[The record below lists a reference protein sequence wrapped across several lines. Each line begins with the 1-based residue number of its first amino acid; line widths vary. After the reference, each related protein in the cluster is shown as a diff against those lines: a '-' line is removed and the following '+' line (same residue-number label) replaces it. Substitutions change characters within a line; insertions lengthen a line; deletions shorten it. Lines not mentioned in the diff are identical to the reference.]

1 MRMRS
6 VQFRIFRT
14 SLVGVE
20 AVKAE
25 TGHSF
30 PKHTHDQFGI
40 GLIEAGAQASL
51 SGRGMVWAEAGDII
65 SVNPNEV
72 HDGMPVGDSRAWSM
86 LYFEPRVIADLLRDI
101 GEGRMGELEFPSP
114 VIRNTELVMKF
125 RALFPLLIGK
135 SAPQDSLLRD
145 GLLLSLIAEVMSEG
159 KPGSRDVA
167 IPAAISRARQLIDD
181 DPAAPFTLAE
191 LADVCGLSHFQFL
204 RAFSKATGL
213 TPHAYLLQRRIHEAR
228 RLIAVGTPLAEAAFA
243 CGFADQSH
251 MTRLFV
257 RNFGLSP
264 GAYAAAC

>member
-1 MRMRS
+1 MRS
-6 VQFRIFRT
+6 GQFRIFRT
-14 SLVGVE
+14 QLASIE

-40 GLIEAGAQASL
+40 GLVEAGAQASL
-51 SGRGMVWAEAGDII
+51 SGRGMVQAEAGDII

-86 LYFEPRVIADLLRDI
+86 LYFDPRVIADLLKDI
-101 GEGRMGELEFPSP
+101 GEGRMGAVEFPSP
-114 VIRNTELVMKF
+114 VIRNAELVATF
-125 RALFPLLIGK
+125 RALFPLLARK
-135 SAPQDSLLRD
+135 SAPQDALLQD
-145 GLLLSLIAEVMSEG
+145 GLLLSLVAAVMSEG
-159 KPGSRDVA
+159 AQGPRDIAV
-167 IPAAISRARQLIDD
+167 PAAIGRARELIDD
-181 DPAAPFTLAE
+181 DPAAPLTLAE

-213 TPHAYLLQRRIHEAR
+213 TPHAYLLQRRIQEAR
-228 RLIAVGTPLAEAAFA
+228 RLIAVGTPLAEVAFA

>member
-1 MRMRS
+1 MKPG
-6 VQFRIFRT
+6 QFRIFRT
-14 SLVGVE
+14 PLAGVE

-40 GLIEAGAQASL
+40 GLIDAGAQASL
-51 SGRGMVWAEAGDII
+51 SGRGMVRAEAGDII

-86 LYFEPRVIADLLRDI
+86 LYFDPRVIADLLQNI
-101 GEGRMGELEFPSP
+101 GEGRMSEVEFPSP
-114 VIRNTELVMKF
+114 VIRNAELVSKF
-125 RALFPLLIGK
+125 RTLFPLLIDQ
-135 SAPQDSLLRD
+135 SAPQDGLLRD
-145 GLLLSLIAEVMSEG
+145 GLLLSLVARVMSESR
-159 KPGSRDVA
+159 PSLRDVA
-167 IPAAISRARQLIDD
+167 VPAAIGRARELIDD

-191 LADVCGLSHFQFL
+191 LANVCGLSQFQFL

-213 TPHAYLLQRRIHEAR
+213 TPHAYLLQRRIQEAR
-228 RLIAVGTPLAEAAFA
+228 RLIALGMPLAEAAFA

-257 RNFGLSP
+257 RNFGVSP

>member
-1 MRMRS
+1 MRS

-101 GEGRMGELEFPSP
+101 GEEGWASSS
-114 VIRNTELVMKF
+114 
-125 RALFPLLIGK
+125 FPLP
-135 SAPQDSLLRD
+135 S
-145 GLLLSLIAEVMSEG
+145 
-159 KPGSRDVA
+159 
-167 IPAAISRARQLIDD
+167 
-181 DPAAPFTLAE
+181 F
-191 LADVCGLSHFQFL
+191 
-204 RAFSKATGL
+204 ATPNWL
-213 TPHAYLLQRRIHEAR
+213 
-228 RLIAVGTPLAEAAFA
+228 
-243 CGFADQSH
+243 
-251 MTRLFV
+251 
-257 RNFGLSP
+257 
-264 GAYAAAC
+264 

>member
-1 MRMRS
+1 MRS
-6 VQFRIFRT
+6 GQFRILRT
-14 SLVGVE
+14 QLAGIE

-51 SGRGMVWAEAGDII
+51 SGRGMVQAEAGDII

-72 HDGMPVGDSRAWSM
+72 HDGMPIGESRAWSM
-86 LYFEPRVIADLLRDI
+86 LYFDPLVIADLLKDI
-101 GEGRMGELEFPSP
+101 GEGRMGEVEFPSP
-114 VIRNTELVMKF
+114 VIRNGELVAKF
-125 RALFPLLIGK
+125 RALFSLLVGK
-135 SAPQDSLLRD
+135 SAPQDTLLRD
-145 GLLLSLIAEVMSEG
+145 GLLLSFAAAVMSEG
-159 KPGSRDVA
+159 AQSSRDITVPVA
-167 IPAAISRARQLIDD
+167 IGRARELIDD

-191 LADVCGLSHFQFL
+191 LAGVCGLSHFQFL

-213 TPHAYLLQRRIHEAR
+213 TPHAYLLQRRIQEAR

-243 CGFADQSH
+243 SGFADQSH